1 MGFVTVTDTPYAD
14 FVSAAREANLA
25 LLKSLQ

>member
-1 MGFVTVTDTPYAD
+1 VTDTPYAD
-14 FVSAAREANLA
+14 LVSAAREANLA

>member
-14 FVSAAREANLA
+14 LVSAAREANLA